1 MEWDGWTFLIFSSN
15 LYFLDNGWI
24 FIYHDSWVALA
35 QIILFFILPSFLEII
50 VFYVEN
56 SIKM

>member
-1 MEWDGWTFLIFSSN
+1 MEWDGWTFFIFSSN
-15 LYFLDNGWI
+15 LCFLHNGWN

-35 QIILFFILPSFLEII
+35 QIILFFIMPSFLEKK
-50 VFYVEN
+50 VLYVEN